1 MNLKAIFKREFYPS
15 FKEEWENPE
24 NTVYREFYL
33 TNSNDY
39 DTLFRLVEKNMSD
52 KGNEGVTRYR
62 LMKLLKHESNRRFY
76 LAYQKRHSPLTY
88 LLSWN
93 IRIFIETINRR
104 LKTKKF
110 KRTVELCILAKEV
123 MTEIKQRENEKDS
136 NT

>member
-1 MNLKAIFKREFYPS
+1 MKLKTIFKREFYPS

-39 DTLFRLVEKNMSD
+39 DTLYRLVEQNMSD

-62 LMKLLKHESNRRFY
+62 LMALLKHESNRRFY
-76 LAYQKRHSPLTY
+76 LSYQKRHSPFTY

-93 IRIFIETINRR
+93 IRRFKETIHRR

-110 KRTVELCILAKEV
+110 KRTVELCLLAKEV
-123 MTEIKQRENEKDS
+123 VSEMKPSISE
-136 NT
+136 